1 MTATPLTACPPHA
14 NLLALTVPDCDFP
27 EAPISARIV
36 TRPVGLLDANCY
48 FIYSESTGEG
58 FIIDPGGDPADIE
71 SMVSGSGAKAA
82 GIFITHGHPD
92 HLAAAAETAAALK
105 APVYASAEVEMVL
118 SDPDK
123 FMLAP
128 GLPSF
133 NKAAV
138 DHILTGGEQLDIG
151 GIAVEVIATP
161 GHSPGSLTYAAAGG
175 LFVGDLLFRGAIGR
189 VDLPGGSFEQLLASV
204 KTLAERFSL
213 DTTVYSGHGDTTT
226 LAWERD
232 NNPYLT
238 ALEW

>member
-1 MTATPLTACPPHA
+1 M
-14 NLLALTVPDCDFP
+14 LALTVPDRDFP
-27 EAPISARIV
+27 EAFISARIA

-48 FIYSESTGEG
+48 FIYSDASGEG
-58 FIIDPGGDPADIE
+58 FIIDPGGDPAVIE
-71 SMVSGSGAKAA
+71 EMIASTGGRAA
-82 GIFITHGHPD
+82 ALFVTHGHPD
-92 HLAAAAETAAALK
+92 HLAATAEVAASLDI
-105 APVYASAEVEMVL
+105 PVYGSAEVEMVL

-133 NKAAV
+133 SKARV
-138 DHILTGGEQLDIG
+138 DHVLSGGEQLDIG

-161 GHSPGSLTYAAAGG
+161 GHSPGSLTYATAGG

-204 KTLAERFSL
+204 KTLAGKFSL
-213 DTTVYSGHGDTTT
+213 DTTVYSGHGETTT
-226 LAWERD
+226 LAWEKE

-238 ALEW
+238 VIEW